1 MQQNAAA
8 AAAAAATKRGKDLA
22 ASKTMTAVGIGDEAG
37 CGRS

>member
-8 AAAAAATKRGKDLA
+8 AAAAAATRRGKDLA
-22 ASKTMTAVGIGDEAG
+22 ASKKVTADGIGDEAG

>member
-22 ASKTMTAVGIGDEAG
+22 ASKKVTAVGIGDEAG